1 MKRILLILSLSLILF
16 LPSCSG
22 GNHSE
27 KKKIVYWSMWN
38 ETESQGQA
46 VKAAI
51 EDYMAKHPDI
61 EVEINFN
68 GREIRKTLQP
78 ALDNGQTIDF
88 WDENIERTTKNWGK
102 YALKLDDYITNV
114 YDTTGGKPY
123 EDVII
128 KSLLDLGRS
137 FSSDGSLYAIPYQP
151 FVFLFNYNKKI
162 FREAGIEKVPETWQ
176 EFKDACAKIKA
187 LGIPPITDDDA
198 EINALLGYH
207 MAKYKGTEFVQK
219 VVTEGLWDD
228 PTVLKAAKD
237 WQEMVE
243 LGYISPKVAGNKF
256 PAGRHE
262 LARGEAAMFLNGTW
276 VPNFVM
282 ETAGE
287 DFEWGHFPYP
297 TVEGGTDGLYDMHYG
312 SQSFQINKDT
322 KYPKEIFDL
331 IVHLTTGKWDEEIA
345 KRSYALPV
353 SSTSTYWTKQ
363 LEDTKEIFPK
373 LGKYYPLDGGIDVNT
388 EKTPIINAN
397 VIKLMSGQITAEEFI
412 AEMKK

>member
-1 MKRILLILSLSLILF
+1 MKKILIIFSAFIF
-16 LPSCSG
+16 LLSCSG
-22 GNHSE
+22 GSDTN

-51 EDYMAKHPDI
+51 EDYMSKHPDI

-114 YDTTGGKPY
+114 YDTTDGKPY
-123 EDVII
+123 EEVII

-137 FSSDGSLYAIPYQP
+137 FSEDGSLYAVPYQP

-162 FREAGIEKVPETWQ
+162 FREAGIEKVPETWE

-207 MAKYKGTEFVQK
+207 IAKYKGTEFVQQL
-219 VVTEGLWDD
+219 VTEGLWDD
-228 PTVLKAAKD
+228 PIVLKAAKD
-237 WQEMVE
+237 W
-243 LGYISPKVAGNKF
+243 
-256 PAGRHE
+256 
-262 LARGEAAMFLNGTW
+262 
-276 VPNFVM
+276 
-282 ETAGE
+282 
-287 DFEWGHFPYP
+287 
-297 TVEGGTDGLYDMHYG
+297 
-312 SQSFQINKDT
+312 
-322 KYPKEIFDL
+322 
-331 IVHLTTGKWDEEIA
+331 
-345 KRSYALPV
+345 
-353 SSTSTYWTKQ
+353 
-363 LEDTKEIFPK
+363 
-373 LGKYYPLDGGIDVNT
+373 
-388 EKTPIINAN
+388 
-397 VIKLMSGQITAEEFI
+397 
-412 AEMKK
+412 

>member
-1 MKRILLILSLSLILF
+1 MKKILIIFSAFIF
-16 LPSCSG
+16 LLSCSG
-22 GNHSE
+22 GSDTN

-51 EDYMAKHPDI
+51 EDYMSKHPDI

-114 YDTTGGKPY
+114 YDTTDGKPY
-123 EDVII
+123 EEVII

-137 FSSDGSLYAIPYQP
+137 FSEDGSLYAVPYQS

-162 FREAGIEKVPETWQ
+162 FREAGIEKVPETWE

-207 MAKYKGTEFVQK
+207 IAKYKGTEFVQQL
-219 VVTEGLWDD
+219 VTEGLWDD
-228 PTVLKAAKD
+228 PIVLKAAKD

-243 LGYISPKVAGNKF
+243 LGYVSPKVAGNKF

-322 KYPKEIFDL
+322 KYPKEVFDL

-353 SSTSTYWTKQ
+353 SSTTTYWTKQ
-363 LEDTKEIFPK
+363 LEDTKEIFPR